1 MKFIL
6 LISAL
11 IVSAIPVQAQQQRL
25 TAKEEAVFHAGSIFG
40 AGMTYCIFVKE
51 GKVSDKERQEK
62 MSKLLNNYKTETVA
76 GDYGDLIDTVYAS
89 AMACD

>member
-25 TAKEEAVFHAGSIFG
+25 TTKEEAVFHAGSIFG
-40 AGMTYCIFVKE
+40 AGMTYCEFVKA

-76 GDYGDLIDTVYAS
+76 KDYEDLIDTVYAS

>member
-25 TAKEEAVFHAGSIFG
+25 DAKEEAVFHAGSIFG
-40 AGMTYCIFVKE
+40 AGMIYCKFLAE
-51 GKVSDKERQEK
+51 GKVSDKERQEQ
-62 MSKLLNNYKTETVA
+62 MSNILNNYKTETVA
-76 GDYGDLIDTVYAS
+76 KNYEDLIDAVYAS
-89 AMACD
+89 AMVCD

>member
-25 TAKEEAVFHAGSIFG
+25 TTKEEAVFHAGSIFG

-51 GKVSDKERQEK
+51 GKISDKERQEQ
-62 MSKLLNNYKTETVA
+62 MSKILNKYKTETVA
-76 GDYGDLIDTVYAS
+76 GDYGDLFDAVYAS

>member
-25 TAKEEAVFHAGSIFG
+25 SAKEEAVFHAGSIFG
-40 AGMTYCIFVKE
+40 AGMTYCIFVKK
-51 GKVSDKERQEK
+51 GKVSDKERKED
-62 MSKLLNNYKTETVA
+62 MSTMLNNYKTETVA
-76 GDYGDLIDTVYAS
+76 GDYGDLIDTVYTS
-89 AMACD
+89 AMVCD

>member
-6 LISAL
+6 LISSL
-11 IVSAIPVQAQQQRL
+11 IVSAIPAQAQQQRL
-25 TAKEEAVFHAGSIFG
+25 TTKEEAVFHAGSIFG
-40 AGMTYCIFVKE
+40 AGMTYCEFVKA

-62 MSKLLNNYKTETVA
+62 MSKLLSNYKTETVA
-76 GDYGDLIDTVYAS
+76 GDYGDLVDTVYAS

>member
-6 LISAL
+6 LISTL
-11 IVSAIPVQAQQQRL
+11 IVSAIPLQAQQQRL
-25 TAKEEAVFHAGSIFG
+25 DAKEEAVFHAGSIFG
-40 AGMTYCIFVKE
+40 AGTIYCEFVKQ
-51 GKVSDKERQEK
+51 GKVSDKKRKED
-62 MSKLLNNYKTETVA
+62 MSTILNNYKTETVA

>member
-11 IVSAIPVQAQQQRL
+11 IVSAIPVRAQQQRL
-25 TAKEEAVFHAGSIFG
+25 TTKEEAVFHAGSIFG
-40 AGMTYCIFVKE
+40 AGMTYCEFVKA
-51 GKVSDKERQEK
+51 GKVSDRERQEK
-62 MSKLLNNYKTETVA
+62 MSKLLSNYKTETVA

-89 AMACD
+89 AIACD